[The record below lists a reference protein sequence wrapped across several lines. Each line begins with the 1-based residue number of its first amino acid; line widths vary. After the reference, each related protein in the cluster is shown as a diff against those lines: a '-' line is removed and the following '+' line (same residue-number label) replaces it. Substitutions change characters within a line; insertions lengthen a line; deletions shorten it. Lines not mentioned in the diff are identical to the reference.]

1 MEKLLSKLDPTKR
14 VMYSLKFSAFI
25 YSFIFIFYLLN
36 TLIEL
41 PKIFSLIYFIAPII
55 SIISGL
61 TLIRYYYKLNFTW
74 ANYNKI
80 GAVLSLFVSII
91 FSISLVVF
99 LDVNKSNYTINDLID
114 KTGMVVFEILLF
126 SFVAYMPFVLISI
139 ITGVFLEKSSYKIK
153 LKRLLSIIF
162 IVWALYKL
170 FSSFN
175 SEKKSYGIDTDGDG
189 IKDAFDTN
197 GDGLIDTIKFDSN
210 GDGRIDTALSD
221 LNGDGLIDTIA
232 SDTNGDGILDTF
244 LSDSNGDGA
253 VDTIASDMSGD
264 GRIDTIIK
272 DVNSDG
278 VADVMIRGKN
288 RNA

>member
-1 MEKLLSKLDPTKR
+1 MEKLLSKLNPTKR

-25 YSFIFIFYLLN
+25 YSFIFIFFILS
-36 TLIEL
+36 TLVKL
-41 PKIFSLIYFIAPII
+41 PDILISIYFIIPVITII
-55 SIISGL
+55 IGL

-80 GAVLSLFVSII
+80 GVLLSIFVSIFASIILVLTEIYDSSNEATKNGDIGVWYMGFFIGLLLI
-91 FSISLVVF
+91 FPAL
-99 LDVNKSNYTINDLID
+99 T
-114 KTGMVVFEILLF
+114 
-126 SFVAYMPFVLISI
+126 LISI
-139 ITGVFLEKSSYKIK
+139 ITGIFLEKSSYMIK

-175 SEKKSYGIDTDGDG
+175 SEKKSYGVDTDGDG

-210 GDGRIDTALSD
+210 GDGILDTALSD

-232 SDTNGDGILDTF
+232 SDTNGDGIFDTL

-253 VDTIASDMSGD
+253 VDTIASDMNGD

-288 RNA
+288 RNT

>member
-25 YSFIFIFYLLN
+25 YSFILIFYLLN
-36 TLIEL
+36 ILIKL
-41 PKIFSLIYFIAPII
+41 PKSYNLIYFIAPII

-80 GAVLSLFVSII
+80 GAVLSLFVSIL

-99 LDVNKSNYTINDLID
+99 LDVNKSHYTINDLID

-126 SFVAYMPFVLISI
+126 SFVAYIPFVLISI

-175 SEKKSYGIDTDGDG
+175 SGKKSYGVDTDGDG
-189 IKDAFDTN
+189 IKDAFDIN

-210 GDGRIDTALSD
+210 GDGILDTAFSD

-232 SDTNGDGILDTF
+232 SDTNGDGLI
-244 LSDSNGDGA
+244 
-253 VDTIASDMSGD
+253 DTIVSDMNGD

-278 VADVMIRGKN
+278 VADIIIRGRN

>member
-25 YSFIFIFYLLN
+25 YSFILIFYLLN
-36 TLIEL
+36 ILIKL
-41 PKIFSLIYFIAPII
+41 PKSYNSIYFIAPVF
-55 SIISGL
+55 SIIIGL
-61 TLIRYYYKLNFTW
+61 SIIRYYYKLNFTW

-80 GAVLSLFVSII
+80 GAVLTLFVSIL

-99 LDVNKSNYTINDLID
+99 LDVFENDFTINDLID
-114 KTGMVVFEILLF
+114 KTGMVVFEILLV
-126 SFVAYMPFVLISI
+126 SFIAYIPLVLISI

-175 SEKKSYGIDTDGDG
+175 SEKKSYGVDTDGDG

-210 GDGRIDTALSD
+210 GDGILDTAFSD

-232 SDTNGDGILDTF
+232 SDTNGDGLI
-244 LSDSNGDGA
+244 
-253 VDTIASDMSGD
+253 DTIVSDMNGD

-278 VADVMIRGKN
+278 VADIIIRGRN

>member
-1 MEKLLSKLDPTKR
+1 MKKLLSKLDPTKR
-14 VMYSLKFSAFI
+14 VMYSLKFSSFV
-25 YSFIFIFYLLN
+25 YSFILIFCLLN
-36 TLIEL
+36 TLVEL
-41 PKIFSLIYFIAPII
+41 PKIFTIIYFIAPII

-74 ANYNKI
+74 VNYNKI
-80 GAVLSLFVSII
+80 GAVLTLFVSIF
-91 FSISLVVF
+91 FSISLEV
-99 LDVNKSNYTINDLID
+99 LDVNNNHYTINDLID
-114 KTGMVVFEILLF
+114 KTGEVFVIYIFL
-126 SFVAYMPFVLISI
+126 VLISI
-139 ITGVFLEKSSYKIK
+139 ITGIFLEKSSYLIK

-162 IVWALYKL
+162 IVWSLYKL

-175 SEKKSYGIDTDGDG
+175 SGKKSYGVDTDGDG

-210 GDGRIDTALSD
+210 GDGILDKALSD
-221 LNGDGLIDTIA
+221 LNGDGLIDTVA
-232 SDTNGDGILDTF
+232 SDTNGDGIFDTF
-244 LSDSNGDGA
+244 LSDSNGDGSI
-253 VDTIASDMSGD
+253 DTIASDMNGD

-278 VADVMIRGKN
+278 VADVMIRGRN

>member
-25 YSFIFIFYLLN
+25 YSFILIFYLLN
-36 TLIEL
+36 ILIKL
-41 PKIFSLIYFIAPII
+41 PKSYDLIYFIAPII

-80 GAVLSLFVSII
+80 GAVLSLFVSIL

-99 LDVNKSNYTINDLID
+99 LDVNKSHYTINDLID
-114 KTGMVVFEILLF
+114 KTGMVVFEILLV
-126 SFVAYMPFVLISI
+126 SFVSYIPFVLISI

-175 SEKKSYGIDTDGDG
+175 SEKKSYGVDTDGDG

-210 GDGRIDTALSD
+210 GDGILDTAFSD

-232 SDTNGDGILDTF
+232 SDTNGDGLI
-244 LSDSNGDGA
+244 
-253 VDTIASDMSGD
+253 DTIVSDMNGD

-272 DVNSDG
+272 DVNNDG
-278 VADVMIRGKN
+278 VADIIIRGRN
-288 RNA
+288 RNT

>member
-25 YSFIFIFYLLN
+25 YSFILIFYLLN
-36 TLIEL
+36 ILIKL
-41 PKIFSLIYFIAPII
+41 PKSYDLIYFIAPII

-80 GAVLSLFVSII
+80 GAVLSLFVSIL

-99 LDVNKSNYTINDLID
+99 LDVNKSHYTINDLID

-126 SFVAYMPFVLISI
+126 SFVAYIPFVLISI

-175 SEKKSYGIDTDGDG
+175 SEKKSYGVDTDGDG

-210 GDGRIDTALSD
+210 GDGILDTAFSD

-232 SDTNGDGILDTF
+232 SDTNGDGLI
-244 LSDSNGDGA
+244 
-253 VDTIASDMSGD
+253 DTIVSDMNGD

-278 VADVMIRGKN
+278 VADIIIRGRN